1 MHEVRSPFG
10 PIAVMPSRIEAPTP
24 RALADLVS
32 RCTQIDRF
40 TVQLIAAE
48 ESRVAALASA
58 IFAMRGVLA
67 LTEIPSSKLPSRQGR
82 TEHWA
87 LTGGELDD
95 EATPAIR
102 RLRGVLVVDE
112 HEQVKILSHRTW
124 RGMWRVVTLWRDGVH
139 GLSSRDLMEYLARL
153 AMRAQEIAPAA
164 ARALRERSEAIAAT
178 APLLPAGPRSRED

>member
-1 MHEVRSPFG
+1 MQSP
-10 PIAVMPSRIEAPTP
+10 IEAPTP

-67 LTEIPSSKLPSRQGR
+67 LTEIAPNKLPLRQGR
-82 TEHWA
+82 IQHWV

-95 EATPAIR
+95 AATPAIR
-102 RLRGVLVVDE
+102 RLRGLLVVDE
-112 HEQVKILSHRTW
+112 HEQVKVLSDRTW
-124 RGMWRVVTLWRDGVH
+124 RGTWGVVTLWRDGVG

-153 AMRAQEIAPAA
+153 AIRAQELAPAA

-178 APLLPAGPRSRED
+178 APLLPAGPRRSREA